1 MGGMIV
7 GDWIYIGADRAT
19 RYRIERFVD
28 GKIVCSAGDAI
39 FAVDLAD
46 ASLVITQQDTT
57 IAALEAD
64 VATLE
69 SAVTALQAAMTA
81 VEADILEIGTRTA
94 ALDGGTWP

>member
-7 GDWIYIGADRAT
+7 GDWIYIGSDRAT

-28 GKIVCSAGDAI
+28 GKIVCSDGDAI

-64 VATLE
+64 VVTLQSSLTTAE
-69 SAVTALQAAMTA
+69 AEIVTIKSRLDA
-81 VEADILEIGTRTA
+81 VEDG
-94 ALDGGTWP
+94 LDDLTP